1 MMRVMCCASGPKG
14 DDLKKTRRT
23 KDSTQWHFIPKSGRH
38 WLGSKYPPGANVA
51 AVQEELEEMQIQKV
65 EADKRFIEA
74 KRERDQINQRLI
86 RVGDALRHIT
96 EQQLLSTT
104 QNHSVLKIQLRGNG
118 KDDGATDSD
127 TDSDSDSESGCL
139 SSKKNKKAKKST
151 RKKADLGQTD
161 QKSGVNRQHD
171 TETVVSAPASEPEP
185 ETSA

>member
-1 MMRVMCCASGPKG
+1 M
-14 DDLKKTRRT
+14 
-23 KDSTQWHFIPKSGRH
+23 
-38 WLGSKYPPGANVA
+38 
-51 AVQEELEEMQIQKV
+51 
-65 EADKRFIEA
+65 
-74 KRERDQINQRLI
+74 
-86 RVGDALRHIT
+86 
-96 EQQLLSTT
+96 LSTT
-104 QNHSVLKIQLRGNG
+104 QNHSVLKIRLRGNG

-161 QKSGVNRQHD
+161 QESGVKRQHD